1 MLLFEYPKCST
12 CQKAKKYLESKNFN
26 YKSRNIVID
35 KLNVYELDRLI
46 QKSGKDINKFFNTSG
61 LKYKELKLKDK
72 IQTMSYEEKL
82 QVLSSDGMLVKRPLL
97 ELDDSVLIGFKELID
112 AFESLSENGYF
123 IFAYV
128 LQDGFYHFFMEF
140 SVMVVGFFAFWG

>member
-1 MLLFEYPKCST
+1 MLLFEYPKCSA
-12 CQKAKKYLESKNFN
+12 CQKTKKYLESKNFN
-26 YKSRNIVID
+26 YKIRNIVID

-82 QVLSSDGMLVKRPLL
+82 QVLSNDGMLVKRPLL
-97 ELDDSVLIGFKELID
+97 ELDDSVLIGFKEKEWNTL
-112 AFESLSENGYF
+112 
-123 IFAYV
+123 
-128 LQDGFYHFFMEF
+128 
-140 SVMVVGFFAFWG
+140 

>member
-26 YKSRNIVID
+26 YKIRNIVID

-61 LKYKELKLKDK
+61 LKYRELKLKDK
-72 IQTMSYEEKL
+72 IQTMSYEEKI
-82 QVLSSDGMLVKRPLL
+82 QILSTDGMLVKRPLL
-97 ELDDSVLIGFKELID
+97 ELDDTVLIGFKEKEWNNI
-112 AFESLSENGYF
+112 
-123 IFAYV
+123 
-128 LQDGFYHFFMEF
+128 
-140 SVMVVGFFAFWG
+140 

>member
-97 ELDDSVLIGFKELID
+97 ITEKEILIGFKEEEWNEKLI
-112 AFESLSENGYF
+112 
-123 IFAYV
+123 
-128 LQDGFYHFFMEF
+128 
-140 SVMVVGFFAFWG
+140 